1 VLRASLIT
9 TYTSRIARQ
18 HGTFTQALLSTPCRP
33 LYISG
38 GQQAA
43 YWASQHWV
51 SHQTCRIYQV
61 RHGMPTSCA
70 PGSHLP
76 GTRFM
81 PACRLRKHTCALSP
95 TRGRSIIAVT
105 QRQGTRRTL
114 PHYTVVTMCGDKIHL
129 ASAGAVFVVE
139 LCHQRYLL
147 TSVKV
152 GKCSMY

>member
-1 VLRASLIT
+1 VLRASVIT

-18 HGTFTQALLSTPCRP
+18 HDTFTQSLLSTPCRP

-61 RHGMPTSCA
+61 RQGMPTSCA
-70 PGSHLP
+70 PCSHLP

-81 PACRLRKHTCALSP
+81 PACLPRKHICALSP
-95 TRGRSIIAVT
+95 TRCRSIIASHNDKVRAGHCHT
-105 QRQGTRRTL
+105 ILWSPCVGTKSIWQAQGQCLLLSFATRDI
-114 PHYTVVTMCGDKIHL
+114 GSL
-129 ASAGAVFVVE
+129 AKS
-139 LCHQRYLL
+139 
-147 TSVKV
+147 K
-152 GKCSMY
+152 